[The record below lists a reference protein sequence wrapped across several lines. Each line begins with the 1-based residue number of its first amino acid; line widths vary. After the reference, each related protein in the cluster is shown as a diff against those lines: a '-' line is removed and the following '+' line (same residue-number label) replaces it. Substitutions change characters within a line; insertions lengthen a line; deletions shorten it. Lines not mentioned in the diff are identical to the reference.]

1 MAGEKVA
8 PQTELSFF
16 SYILANPLQ
25 FQFVEPSFFKV
36 DELQFVYKLIHDY
49 YLAAKVKRVPS
60 NDQIVGMV
68 KINDPENK
76 ISDNA
81 LRTILKNQN
90 DTIEK
95 EWIENRFRAWKISN
109 AVKERVFKSVELIR
123 SLDDIN
129 ITNVLGVTSEL
140 ENLYKNLLVI
150 DNTDEDLGSDFYDPE
165 SHKQNVNVNKIKT
178 GWSSLDNVLTGG
190 WDTATLNV
198 IMGETN
204 IGKSMWLHNIA
215 SNTIKA
221 GRNVLV
227 LTLEM
232 AEYKC
237 TKRMGSMLLGIPPS
251 LYEEKSNDTQ
261 YMINKLKSFK
271 NTAITNNLF
280 NSKVGELF
288 VKKFN
293 TSDCTVTDIDNYI
306 MKVQDN
312 KQFKVDM
319 VIVDYLNIM
328 SLEKGLDI
336 KGNLYQKGKHIAEGL
351 RYLAGKH
358 NITFITATQTDRAV
372 WGASDI
378 KMDAV
383 PESKAIVE
391 TADTVWAI
399 IRTTEMKRQNL
410 YRLKNL
416 KLRDGEC
423 KEQQVKFTFKPETL
437 TMENDLLVVD

>member
-1 MAGEKVA
+1 M
-8 PQTELSFF
+8 LSDNTYKKFIEVF
-16 SYILANPLQ
+16 D
-25 FQFVEPSFFKV
+25 V
-36 DELQFVYKLIHDY
+36 DDWQIETDNGWSDI
-49 YLAAKVKRVPS
+49 
-60 NDQIVGMV
+60 DQIG
-68 KINDPENK
+68 K
-76 ISDNA
+76 
-81 LRTILKNQN
+81 
-90 DTIEK
+90 TIEYD
-95 EWIENRFRAWKISN
+95 EWELKTIDGFELICADKHILFDENFNEIYVENLIKGSKIINTNGISEILYVNKTKNISN
-109 AVKERVFKSVELIR
+109 MFDISIK
-123 SLDDIN
+123 DDKHRYY
-129 ITNVLGVTSEL
+129 TSGIL
-140 ENLYKNLLVI
+140 
-150 DNTDEDLGSDFYDPE
+150 
-165 SHKQNVNVNKIKT
+165 SHN
-178 GWSSLDNVLTGG
+178 
-190 WDTATLNV
+190 
-198 IMGETN
+198 
-204 IGKSMWLHNIA
+204 SMWLHNIA

-221 GRNVLV
+221 GKNALV

-261 YMINKLKSFK
+261 YMLNKLKSFK
-271 NTAITNNLF
+271 NTAITSNLF
-280 NSKVGELF
+280 NSKAGELF

-306 MKVQDN
+306 MKLQDN

-319 VIVDYLNIM
+319 VLVDYLNIM

-358 NITFITATQTDRAV
+358 NTTFITATQTDRAV

-437 TMENDLLVVD
+437 TMENDLLVVE